1 MKNINGNTV
10 LMKEVNINIIRN
22 ILQKEINV
30 TKQKLSL
37 KTGLSVVTVSSVLQ
51 YFLETGEV
59 YEDKMISSNGGRP
72 AKTFC
77 YNKNFS
83 YILTVCTYEEKNINK
98 AVISV
103 TNLIG
108 ETIDKAELILDNPD
122 IIFFD
127 EIICKFIKKYSK
139 IKGIGFCMPGQ
150 ETEGKIAIH
159 DYEKFVGLNLSEYF
173 KNKYH
178 LPMIFVNDVNAAVAG
193 YLGCEEKR
201 EINSAVYVYF
211 PQKYPAGAGLF
222 FDGKLYKGFTGTAG
236 EIKYIPMG
244 IDWKNIDYSNKENV
258 IEIVSKVLI
267 SLSAVFNPQTVIM
280 CGEFLTEDILKIVE
294 KKGRENM
301 KEIYIPDISLS
312 KNFQKD
318 MHNGIVK
325 LTLDLIT
332 PKLSLHE

>member
-1 MKNINGNTV
+1 M
-10 LMKEVNINIIRN
+10 
-22 ILQKEINV
+22 
-30 TKQKLSL
+30 
-37 KTGLSVVTVSSVLQ
+37 
-51 YFLETGEV
+51 
-59 YEDKMISSNGGRP
+59 
-72 AKTFC
+72 
-77 YNKNFS
+77 
-83 YILTVCTYEEKNINK
+83 
-98 AVISV
+98 
-103 TNLIG
+103 
-108 ETIDKAELILDNPD
+108 
-122 IIFFD
+122 
-127 EIICKFIKKYSK
+127 
-139 IKGIGFCMPGQ
+139 
-150 ETEGKIAIH
+150 
-159 DYEKFVGLNLSEYF
+159 
-173 KNKYH
+173 
-178 LPMIFVNDVNAAVAG
+178 
-193 YLGCEEKR
+193 GCEEKR

-211 PQKYPAGAGLF
+211 LQKYPAGTGLF
-222 FDGKLYKGFTGTAG
+222 FERKLYKGFTGTAG

-244 IDWKNIDYSNKENV
+244 IDGKSIDYSNKENV